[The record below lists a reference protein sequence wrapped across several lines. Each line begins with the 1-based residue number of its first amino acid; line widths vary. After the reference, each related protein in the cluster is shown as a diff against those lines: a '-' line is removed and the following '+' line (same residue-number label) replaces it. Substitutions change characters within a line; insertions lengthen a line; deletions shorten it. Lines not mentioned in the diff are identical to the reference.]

1 MQTALFY
8 QNQGSFAD
16 CPYQESS
23 GMGYLG
29 QQPLSATSEFQ
40 SSYCLKSETSTCSI
54 SHKVDQVDLSSLR
67 SNACEVTDL
76 PEFPA
81 EPPTMP
87 SSSTPRCPP
96 QAGSGA
102 LTKPSEINGV
112 NNVKTSNPPKR
123 IFPWMKESRQNLK
136 QKNCLP
142 PLSGDSSRMETSSPS
157 LAYKRARTAYTNAQL
172 VELEKE
178 FHFNRYLCRPRRV
191 EMANLLNLSERQIKI
206 WFQNRRMK
214 YKKDNKGKTATT
226 SPGEHSPSRSPPTI
240 SYSNQ
245 MPLPT
250 LPSEAGYEVPM
261 TISYSKNQGN
271 MYGLAAY
278 SSPLFDTPT
287 THKKYG
293 GASEYDQISLH
304 GENNY
309 EAPSFQENPDVIGGS
324 YLENVPGAG
333 SVLSFSHPSSTS
345 MDYSYSAQT
354 PSKHHLGPC
363 DPHPTYTDL
372 NSHPVPQGT
381 SQEPPVLTHL

>member
-1 MQTALFY
+1 MQKALFY
-8 QNQGSFAD
+8 QNQGSFGD

-23 GMGYLG
+23 SMGFLG
-29 QQPLSATSEFQ
+29 QQPLSATNGFQ
-40 SSYCLKSETSTCSI
+40 SETSTCSI
-54 SHKVDQVDLSSLR
+54 SHKVDQVDQSSLKI
-67 SNACEVTDL
+67 NACEVTDL

-81 EPPTMP
+81 EPSTMP
-87 SSSTPRCPP
+87 SSMATQRCPP
-96 QAGSGA
+96 LAGSGA
-102 LTKPSEINGV
+102 LVKSSEINGV
-112 NNVKTSNPPKR
+112 SNVKTSNTPKQ

-142 PLSGDSSRMETSSPS
+142 PLSGDSRMDTNSPN

-214 YKKDNKGKTATT
+214 YKKDNKGKTAAT
-226 SPGEHSPSRSPPTI
+226 SPSDHSPSRSPLTV

-250 LPSEAGYEVPM
+250 LPSEDEFEVPLS
-261 TISYSKNQGN
+261 IPYSKNQGS

-309 EAPSFQENPDVIGGS
+309 EAPNFQENPDVFGGN
-324 YLENVPGAG
+324 YLDNGPGAG
-333 SVLSFSHPSSTS
+333 SVFGFSHPSSTN
-345 MDYSYSAQT
+345 MDDSYSAEI
-354 PSKHHLGPC
+354 PSEHHLGPC